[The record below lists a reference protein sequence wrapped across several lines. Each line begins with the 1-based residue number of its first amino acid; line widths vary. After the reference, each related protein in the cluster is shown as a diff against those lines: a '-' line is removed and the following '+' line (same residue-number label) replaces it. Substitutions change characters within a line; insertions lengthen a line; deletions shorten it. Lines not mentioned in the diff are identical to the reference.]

1 MLFSSAPRLVD
12 DDSSRPMRARPSLCC
27 ALKSITATR
36 CRLSSPPLFLIT
48 SLRVAAKQ
56 CQSSGVFQ
64 FGFCFYIF
72 LNQTTECTKKHPEC
86 THEVFCIWKHSED
99 GEPRGVVDWTGCG
112 CCWGAGAVV
121 SVTNLFAVWAC
132 CAYTNLGS
140 PYPKKHLRRAQS
152 PRRDIDIRTRLH
164 SWNFTIFRFC
174 EGSFAFSARIFFLHH
189 CCPHL
194 LLLFPTLPR
203 QWRFC
208 HGCFSALRVSI
219 YFIFSPPQSTVF
231 FFVRN
236 CGEALQPRRTQVLLQ
251 LLRASVSRKTK
262 TKKNNFGISVNK
274 HVVGPKTLSHARLSH
289 YFNQTHLP
297 APRPTLNK

>member
-1 MLFSSAPRLVD
+1 MPIQWGFSVWFLLLHLSEPNNRVHKETPRMHARGVLYLETLGGWRAPRSRGLD
-12 DDSSRPMRARPSLCC
+12 WMWMLLGSWSSCVRHESFCGLG
-27 ALKSITATR
+27 LLFIT
-36 CRLSSPPLFLIT
+36 I
-48 SLRVAAKQ
+48 
-56 CQSSGVFQ
+56 
-64 FGFCFYIF
+64 
-72 LNQTTECTKKHPEC
+72 
-86 THEVFCIWKHSED
+86 
-99 GEPRGVVDWTGCG
+99 
-112 CCWGAGAVV
+112 
-121 SVTNLFAVWAC
+121 
-132 CAYTNLGS
+132 NLGS